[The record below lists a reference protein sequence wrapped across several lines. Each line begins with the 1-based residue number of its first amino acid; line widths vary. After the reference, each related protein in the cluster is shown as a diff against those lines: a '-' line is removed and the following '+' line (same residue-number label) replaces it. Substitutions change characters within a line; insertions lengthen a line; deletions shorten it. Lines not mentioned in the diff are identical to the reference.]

1 MGYFL
6 NITREKEKIGDLGVQ
21 LGQLRTARRSLVRRQ
36 LHLQLVQFV
45 HGRLGHAEELDRLR

>member
-1 MGYFL
+1 MGHFL

-36 LHLQLVQFV
+36 LHQSFLMRMKLANYFYFT
-45 HGRLGHAEELDRLR
+45 